1 MRRVRAAAAGAG
13 AALVWAAAE
22 PAVRRL
28 VGTDYSDI
36 RLVGLP
42 LHVANGALFGVAYGE
57 LRSRREVS
65 PVVAAL
71 AEHVTLWPALAVLD
85 RAAVRDPRAFASS
98 GLCHAIFGVALGR
111 LLRA

>member
-1 MRRVRAAAAGAG
+1 MGRVRAAAAGAG

-22 PAVRRL
+22 PGVRRL
-28 VGTDYSDI
+28 LQTNFSDV

-42 LHVANGALFGVAYGE
+42 VHVANGALFGVAYGE
-57 LRSRREVS
+57 LRSRRAVS

-71 AEHVTLWPALAVLD
+71 AEHVALWPALAVFD

-98 GLCHAIFGVALGR
+98 GLCHAIFGVALGG